1 MNKAKLDTIMSEV
14 LADLELDD
22 VKEVVKEEYETHL
35 LDNLS
40 DLFRKARDG
49 RSYIGGELG
58 KELWVESSPEFRAY
72 MKVKPLVSEAVD
84 VYMSKLNKEGL

>member
-35 LDNLS
+35 LDNLCA
-40 DLFRKARDG
+40 LFRKARNG
-49 RSYIGGELG
+49 RSYIGGEY
-58 KELWVESSPEFRAY
+58 ESSPECRAY
-72 MKVKPLVSEAVD
+72 MKVKPLLDEAVD
-84 VYMSKLNKEGL
+84 KYMSKLNKDD